1 MIGQTISHYRI
12 LEKLGEGGMGKVYL
26 ADDTRLERKVA
37 LKFLPREQTTDKT
50 ANRRFEREAHATA
63 RLSHPNIITIHEI
76 NEIQGRHYIVSE
88 YIAGGTLKEKIVVIK
103 GQIESQRR
111 LRDILVIALQ
121 IGRGLQKAH
130 EAGIIHRDI
139 KPANILIDTDGQVKI
154 TDFGL
159 ARLSNTTSKMSK
171 EQSTAGTAMYMAP
184 EQIIGGKI
192 DQRADIWSFGVV
204 LFEMI
209 NGSPPFKEEF
219 LQALFYSIINDSPP
233 PLEDLPSHLSTDLE
247 KIVSRCL
254 AKEADER
261 YQTMTEVLT
270 DIKLVKRKLT
280 NENISTKKTG
290 RALSLLRRRKKFA
303 LSAIFLSLVILFI
316 LIPNPGRSTLKRLL
330 INSKL
335 PAQKYLAV
343 LPLVNSGKTPIQKAY
358 CDGTI
363 ARIIT
368 KLTNLEQFQKKF
380 WVEPIAKM
388 ENFHVNNIQN
398 NSQFFS
404 VTLVLTGNIQFDR
417 NKITH
422 VFNLVDAKTGRKL
435 RTRSLS
441 NHITN
446 LSNLQDGITRELVE
460 MLHIEW
466 DPEIE
471 KALTS
476 GGTSMPG
483 AFQLYLQ
490 GLGFLQQKT
499 NIESICKAIDRFN
512 QAIKQD
518 DSYDEVYS
526 SLGYAYLCA
535 YKLTGEKSQLE
546 KAEYFCTRSLEINKE
561 LYTAH
566 ITLGLIHNEEG
577 NHKDAII
584 DFQNALDKNPE
595 CFQASLKIALTYFFD
610 MHEKKKAEEAYKK
623 VIAVRDEYWK
633 GHKHLGYF
641 YFRANRYSEAEKEY
655 LRVIDLN
662 PADIWTYKA
671 LFGVYN
677 KRTDEVSSQKA
688 REIFER
694 SKQFGADGEIYS
706 NMGTNLFYQ
715 KKYAEARNM
724 YIKAL
729 EMGKNSPR
737 LFTIWGN
744 LADSYRLINENDEKA
759 KIAYQEAIKLVQKKL
774 TEKPDNATMH
784 SSLALYIS
792 KSGEPG
798 RAILEITRALELDPN
813 HIDVLQN
820 SVVVF
825 ELSGQRKK
833 ALLYFGEIIKRHGA
847 LGELSRNPFLTELRK
862 DPEYLKLITPES
874 YGSIKGEK

>member
-1 MIGQTISHYRI
+1 KMIGQTISHYRI

-37 LKFLPREQTTDKT
+37 LKFLPREQTADEA

-88 YIAGGTLKEKIVVIK
+88 YIAGGTLKEKIIVIK
-103 GQIESQRR
+103 EQIESHRR

-154 TDFGL
+154 ADFGL
-159 ARLSNTTSKMSK
+159 ARLSNATSKMSK

-270 DIKLVKRKLT
+270 DLKLVKHKLT
-280 NENISTKKTG
+280 NEKDSVKKTG
-290 RALSLLRRRKKFA
+290 KVLPLLRRRKKFVLPA
-303 LSAIFLSLVILFI
+303 VFLSLIILFI
-316 LIPNPGRSTLKRLL
+316 LIPNPGRNTLKKLL
-330 INSKL
+330 VNSKL
-335 PAQKYLAV
+335 PARKYLAV
-343 LPLVNSGKTPIQKAY
+343 LPLVNSGKTLIQKAY
-358 CDGTI
+358 CNGTT

-368 KLTNLEQFQKKF
+368 KLTGLEEFQKKF
-380 WVEPIAKM
+380 WVEPIVKRKDF
-388 ENFHVNNIQN
+388 NINNIQN
-398 NSQFFS
+398 DGHLFS
-404 VTLVLTGNIQFDR
+404 VTLALTGNIQFDQ
-417 NKITH
+417 NKVTH
-422 VFNLVDAKTGRKL
+422 VFNLTDSKTGRKL
-435 RTRSLS
+435 RTRFLS
-441 NHITN
+441 NHITD
-446 LSNLQDGITRELVE
+446 LSNLQDGIIRELVE
-460 MLHIEW
+460 MLDVEW

-471 KALTS
+471 KSLTS

-490 GLGFLQQKT
+490 GLGFLRQET
-499 NIESICKAIDRFN
+499 NIESINEAIEMFN
-512 QAIKQD
+512 QAIRQD

-535 YKLTGEKSQLE
+535 YKLTGEKSRLE
-546 KAEYFCTRSLEINKE
+546 KAEYFCTRSLEINKK

-566 ITLGLIHNEEG
+566 ITLGLIHNEGG

-584 DFQNALDKNPE
+584 DFQNALDINPE
-595 CFQASLKIALTYFFD
+595 CFQASLEIALTYFFD
-610 MHEKKKAEEAYKK
+610 MDEKKKAEEAFKK
-623 VIAVRDEYWK
+623 AIAVRDEYWK
-633 GHKHLGYF
+633 GYKHLGYF
-641 YFRANRYSEAEKEY
+641 YFRANRSSEAEKEF

-662 PADIWTYKA
+662 PADIWTYKV
-671 LFGVYN
+671 LFGIYN
-677 KRTDEVSSQKA
+677 KRTDEISSQKA
-688 REIFER
+688 REIFEK
-694 SKQFGADGEIYS
+694 SKQFGTDGEIYS
-706 NMGTNLFYQ
+706 NMGTNLFLQ
-715 KKYAEARNM
+715 KQYAEARNM

-737 LFTIWGN
+737 LFMI
-744 LADSYRLINENDEKA
+744 
-759 KIAYQEAIKLVQKKL
+759 
-774 TEKPDNATMH
+774 
-784 SSLALYIS
+784 
-792 KSGEPG
+792 
-798 RAILEITRALELDPN
+798 
-813 HIDVLQN
+813 
-820 SVVVF
+820 
-825 ELSGQRKK
+825 
-833 ALLYFGEIIKRHGA
+833 
-847 LGELSRNPFLTELRK
+847 
-862 DPEYLKLITPES
+862 
-874 YGSIKGEK
+874 